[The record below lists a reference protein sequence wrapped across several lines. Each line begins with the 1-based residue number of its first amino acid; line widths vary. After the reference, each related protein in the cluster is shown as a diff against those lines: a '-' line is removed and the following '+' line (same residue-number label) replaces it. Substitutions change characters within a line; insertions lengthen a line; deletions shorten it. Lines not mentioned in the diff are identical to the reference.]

1 MKKIILTAAAV
12 AALSSTTA
20 LAAADMFYV
29 KANVGWDKMTK
40 VDGHK
45 SNNDIFAGVGVGY
58 YVMDNVRTDLTYDHY
73 FNPTFKGK
81 DDGDSYKLKARA
93 DSLMINGFV
102 DLFDV
107 SVAKIFAGAGVG
119 MSMISGKGTLTLEQ
133 GSFFRDGTT
142 SKTVTVKKK
151 NNFAYGLHLGAA
163 AEVAPGVNAELTY
176 SYRDLGKFKGVEGS
190 DKKGSFRGHH
200 VAAGVRFDI

>member
-20 LAAADMFYV
+20 LASADMFYV

-40 VDGHK
+40 VAGWK

-58 YVMDNVRTDLTYDHY
+58 YVMDNVRTDLAYDHY
-73 FNPTFKGK
+73 FNPTFKGSK
-81 DDGDSYKLKARA
+81 TVLGVNVSQKFKVKA

-107 SVAKIFAGAGVG
+107 SVAKMFAGVGVG
-119 MSMISGKGTLTLEQ
+119 MSMISGKLNQSSTVAGVTI
-133 GSFFRDGTT
+133 SGTT
-142 SKTVTVKKK
+142 KVKKK
-151 NNFAYGLHLGAA
+151 NNFAYGLHLGAS
-163 AEVAPGVNAELTY
+163 AEVAPGINAELTY
-176 SYRDLGKFKGVEGS
+176 SYRDLGKFKGADS
-190 DKKGSFRGHH
+190 DNSKANFRGHH